1 MKENLFFNALS
12 IAAEPYDFWFL
23 YFVSNTAIFFIEVIY
38 ILNSKTEQMF
48 ISHTREILVIVNCYW
63 ESLNK
68 KVKGKACRINYLEK
82 ILMRNRDFL
91 FGLIFKQ
98 KA

>member
-1 MKENLFFNALS
+1 M
-12 IAAEPYDFWFL
+12 
-23 YFVSNTAIFFIEVIY
+23 SNTAIFFIEVIY

-48 ISHTREILVIVNCYW
+48 ISHTREILVIV
-63 ESLNK
+63 K

-91 FGLIFKQ
+91 FGLLFKQ
-98 KA
+98 KAKKLDI